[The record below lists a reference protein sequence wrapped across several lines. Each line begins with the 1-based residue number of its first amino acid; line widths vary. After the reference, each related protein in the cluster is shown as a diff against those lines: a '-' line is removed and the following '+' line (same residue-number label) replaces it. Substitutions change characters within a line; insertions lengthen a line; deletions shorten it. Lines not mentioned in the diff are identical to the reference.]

1 MANQTLDNLLYFS
14 NGYGQ
19 ICANDANHQIA
30 IRADR
35 NGTAGDYT
43 NYYQYGNNLST
54 GLGHKFW
61 TGGAI
66 ASQTLKFQI
75 SNDGNYMACPLL
87 IGTTDV
93 AAYHPGFM
101 SHAVD
106 IVGSRPGISLENTS
120 GTLNTIRLK
129 GTSARGEMHI
139 NFNGSTCTDG
149 GLYFYTY
156 GCTNRSVL
164 TLGLNGNVGIGI
176 DNPFSPHNG
185 NGLIVKGNGSDT
197 RGIIELHD
205 GGASS
210 GKSVFQ
216 NVGGDTYIGQLGRG
230 TGNGD
235 VYLLTGGSG
244 TSATI
249 SMAIKC
255 AGNVGIG
262 TTSPSSRLD
271 VCGADG
277 RIQSRV
283 DSSDGSTIN
292 VRPNAGKCGWIS
304 YTEDAVADRW
314 GIGIKNGDAKL
325 YFSSGNVGSGG
336 GTTRMVLDGNGNLGV
351 GTVSPSVKLE
361 VDSVSNS
368 TNAAAF
374 FASGLTST
382 NSTYIK
388 VGKNLSAINNSA
400 EFAFKYIADNCA
412 TNIAS
417 IGFYGN
423 GNILNVLAGGSVGIG
438 TQAPS
443 YKLHVNGTFY
453 AAGSSQDYK
462 QGICQYNTDS
472 CLFMCLKPK
481 TYQYKDEWKHLGKD
495 LKSETQIGLIA
506 EEVAESH
513 PELAI
518 LVNEED
524 NKVVRNVDY
533 EKLSIVLLAEVQKL
547 RQEVDQLKNK

>member
-106 IVGSRPGISLENTS
+106 IVGSRPGVSLENSS

-156 GCTNRSVL
+156 GCTNRSTL
-164 TLGLNGNVGIGI
+164 TLGLNGNVGIGV
-176 DNPFSPHNG
+176 DPPFSPHNG
-185 NGLIVKGNGSDT
+185 NGLIVRGNGSDT
-197 RGIIELHD
+197 RGIIELWD
-205 GGASS
+205 CSG
-210 GKSVFQ
+210 GKSVLQ
-216 NVGGDTYIGQLGRG
+216 QIGGNTYLGQLDKS
-230 TGNGD
+230 TGSGD
-235 VYLLTGGSG
+235 IFMLTGGSG

-249 SMAIKC
+249 SMTIKC
-255 AGNVGIG
+255 AGNVGVGTTTPNITGFTGTVLTINGGGNYQGLEIGTSGTARMTIVSDGTNGFVSTRQAGMPLIFETGAASEKMRITSAGDVGIG
-262 TTSPSSRLD
+262 TTSPSTKF
-271 VCGADG
+271 A
-277 RIQSRV
+277 
-283 DSSDGSTIN
+283 
-292 VRPNAGKCGWIS
+292 
-304 YTEDAVADRW
+304 
-314 GIGIKNGDAKL
+314 
-325 YFSSGNVGSGG
+325 
-336 GTTRMVLDGNGNLGV
+336 
-351 GTVSPSVKLE
+351 
-361 VDSVSNS
+361 VDSVSNN
-368 TNAAAF
+368 TNSGGF
-374 FASGLTST
+374 FASGLTSL
-382 NSTYIK
+382 NSVYLK
-388 VGKNLSAINNSA
+388 VGKNLSAGNNSA
-400 EFAFKYIADNCA
+400 EMSFKYIADNCT
-412 TNIAS
+412 TNTLS
-417 IGFYGN
+417 LGFYGN
-423 GNILNVLAGGSVGIG
+423 GGLLNLLANGNVGINTG
-438 TQAPS
+438 TPGS
-443 YKLHVNGTFY
+443 YKLYVNGSFY
-453 AAGSSQDYK
+453 SAGSSCEYK
-462 QGICQYNTDS
+462 TSICNYNTDS
-472 CLFMCLKPK
+472 CMFMKLKPV
-481 TYQYKDEWKHLGKD
+481 TYQYKDEWCHLGKE
-495 LKSETQIGLIA
+495 LKSGTQIGLIA
-506 EEVAESH
+506 EHTAEVF

-518 LVNEED
+518 LKEEENE
-524 NKVVRNVDY
+524 KVVRNVDY